1 MARTWVFG
9 RSLVWCL
16 TVFGPRFSNIQ
27 VILMIGTQ
35 ETRRVELTCGDI
47 AQQQVDAI
55 VNAANSRLVGGGGV
69 DGAIHRR
76 GGPTLMTELRRYDP
90 RGCPTGEAVLT
101 SGGNLNCRFVFH
113 AVGPIWQG
121 GGAGEEALLVSA
133 VRACLSLAEKQ
144 RCRSIAFP
152 ALSCGVYGY
161 PVDRAAGAMLRAV
174 RNWQAEHESPE
185 LVRFVLYDEVI
196 RDVFCKAWQELQS

>member
-1 MARTWVFG
+1 M
-9 RSLVWCL
+9 
-16 TVFGPRFSNIQ
+16 
-27 VILMIGTQ
+27 
-35 ETRRVELTCGDI
+35 
-47 AQQQVDAI
+47 
-55 VNAANSRLVGGGGV
+55 

-90 RGCPTGEAVLT
+90 RGGPTGEAVLT

-121 GGAGEEALLVSA
+121 GGAEEEALLVSA

-152 ALSCGVYGY
+152 ALRCGVCSY
-161 PVDRAAGAMLRAV
+161 PVDQAAMAILRAV

-185 LVRFVLYDEVI
+185 LVRVVLYDEVT
-196 RDVFCKAWQELQS
+196 RDVFCKAWQELQT